1 MEYRKLKGFLIFEYK
16 VDGVCKTRL
25 NYFLCFMA
33 KGLWLVTTTV
43 TNPAFAEYVEA
54 FQPWVESVG
63 GSVFAKDMEAV
74 IAEGKGGKLG
84 VIIEFSSK
92 QAAIDAFN
100 SSEYQELSKLRW
112 ANSTDTNIT
121 IIDGGVTH

>member
-1 MEYRKLKGFLIFEYK
+1 MGSLIFTYK
-16 VDGVCKTRL
+16 VDGVCETLL
-25 NYFLCFMA
+25 NYFFCLMA
-33 KGLWLVTTTV
+33 KGLWLVTTTI
-43 TNPAFAEYVEA
+43 TDSAFSAYVEA

-63 GSVFAKDMEAV
+63 GSVFAKDLEAETV
-74 IAEGKGGKLG
+74 EGKGGKLG
-84 VIIEFSSK
+84 VIIEFLSK